1 MTGFLGALKIIKKS
15 ELLDEFSNKNN
26 KIVNQLINEIKI
38 QSFLNHPNLIKIY
51 DFFSD

>member
-1 MTGFLGALKIIKKS
+1 MTGFLGALKIIKKDDI
-15 ELLDEFSNKNN
+15 LGEFCNKNN
-26 KIVNQLINEIKI
+26 KILNQLINEIKI